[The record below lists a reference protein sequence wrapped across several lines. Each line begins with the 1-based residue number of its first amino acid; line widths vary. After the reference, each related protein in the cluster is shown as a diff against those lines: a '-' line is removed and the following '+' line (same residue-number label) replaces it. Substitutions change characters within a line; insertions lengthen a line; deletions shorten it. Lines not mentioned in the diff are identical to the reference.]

1 MPSRQRF
8 FVELKDEETTVVSWK
23 KLVSDAEGKLG
34 SAKLPD
40 APAGANPALEARI
53 APEIGAGSVAG
64 NEDPLPQVPNRFSSV
79 IERIERLYKGG
90 DSDDDGAEDSPDED
104 QYDTDDPFIDDEE
117 LNEYFMVE
125 EAKTKHT
132 GFFINRGALEK
143 INVPTPSPAVLP
155 KKRRRREPKKDKKD
169 EKEVKRRMKGRI
181 KVAARQYPLHSENF
195 AVGDPQISREH
206 NLSRIQ
212 SSDPEEISSDSD
224 AFLRGPSRVSYKQ
237 EKQDFAEVDNN
248 GGTVERPLEATVTLN
263 TETVFGGGRNAQS
276 KVEYKYDEKKWKE
289 AAREPKGVMKVSES
303 LKMKMMQQSVKEDG
317 PRDSDGGGGQ
327 AVAGFTKSLSP
338 GPIEPS
344 PGRRGWP
351 KGTVM
356 ERAIQDLI
364 KMVAL
369 LCPQSAE
376 GEVQE
381 APSQPGAKA
390 KRLPREVKTRLAKV
404 ARLAQA
410 KQGKVPDEL
419 VVRLHG
425 ILGHIMRPNTL
436 KRNLKEMVEHGLS
449 AKQEKEGRLLDI
461 KREVTEMVRNQVTKF
476 KGAEAREGSS
486 DDFQAGPL
494 SVEKAGTS
502 TEKYKWDHAM
512 EDLLCNLY
520 DQYLEGMDEHKGPQI
535 RKLYFELAELWP
547 EGWMDNNGIKAAV
560 LRAKERQKRLNKL
573 NKGPRKRKTGSSSD
587 VLRTEDDFRDGSGGS
602 LINHTNQSFGVPL
615 PKRSDDSTPEEDSIY
630 LSGSRAWLSDE
641 KIGKYKQ
648 HFEGSVRSSLKMSQ
662 FDYKEKA
669 REGSKFMGHGIEKNI
684 LMKKRR
690 KRMKAGTEI
699 DLTASRMVFQ
709 KSLSIRDY
717 ADTVSHIPNNNSGV
731 YDGLI
736 DEELF
741 RSINRSTKS
750 APLEPE
756 KP

>member
-1 MPSRQRF
+1 MQ
-8 FVELKDEETTVVSWK
+8 
-23 KLVSDAEGKLG
+23 
-34 SAKLPD
+34 
-40 APAGANPALEARI
+40 
-53 APEIGAGSVAG
+53 IGAGSVAG

>member
-404 ARLAQA
+404 ARLAA

>member
-573 NKGPRKRKTGSSSD
+573 NKVT
-587 VLRTEDDFRDGSGGS
+587 
-602 LINHTNQSFGVPL
+602 NH
-615 PKRSDDSTPEEDSIY
+615 
-630 LSGSRAWLSDE
+630 
-641 KIGKYKQ
+641 
-648 HFEGSVRSSLKMSQ
+648 
-662 FDYKEKA
+662 
-669 REGSKFMGHGIEKNI
+669 
-684 LMKKRR
+684 
-690 KRMKAGTEI
+690 
-699 DLTASRMVFQ
+699 
-709 KSLSIRDY
+709 
-717 ADTVSHIPNNNSGV
+717 
-731 YDGLI
+731 
-736 DEELF
+736 
-741 RSINRSTKS
+741 
-750 APLEPE
+750 
-756 KP
+756 

>member
-327 AVAGFTKSLSP
+327 AVAGFTSLSP

>member
-327 AVAGFTKSLSP
+327 AVAGFTSLSP

-404 ARLAQA
+404 ARLAA